1 MVVVKMFFLFFL
13 PALLLIA
20 SIGVNL
26 YMVHRDLVKVLDN
39 FKKST
44 IVSSY
49 GDIWGRGSIH
59 ARYTLV
65 NIIAGIFMFADKH
78 IRKGVLDR
86 EELDSLPGDIRLRM
100 RLYVGFVMSSVLC
113 FLLVAIV
120 LAILK
125 ETKCCKV

>member
-1 MVVVKMFFLFFL
+1 MIVVKMFFLFFL

-39 FKKST
+39 FKSSV

-65 NIIAGIFMFADKH
+65 SIIAGIFMFADKH
-78 IRKGVLDR
+78 IRNGVLDR
-86 EELDSLPGDIRLRM
+86 EELDSLPGGIKFRM
-100 RLYVGFVMSSVLC
+100 RLYVGFVISSVLC
-113 FLLVAIV
+113 FLLAAIA

-125 ETKCCKV
+125 ETKCC